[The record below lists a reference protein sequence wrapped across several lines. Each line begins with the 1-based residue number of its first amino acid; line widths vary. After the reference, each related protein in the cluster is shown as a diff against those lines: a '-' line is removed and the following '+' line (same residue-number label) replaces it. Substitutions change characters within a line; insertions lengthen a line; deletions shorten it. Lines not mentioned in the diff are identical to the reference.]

1 MSKTFKTCA
10 IFFFTAVWLV
20 VMRIVI
26 GEVTF
31 SDNVSDWVFSALVQ
45 IFGMG
50 VVPVVLY
57 KFWVRESVI
66 KGFSLN
72 IRINPLLYLLAIVIG
87 LVLHFAIRSFSILW
101 QNVVFLLGYTPT
113 NSGGTI
119 YSGPEVLVMS
129 LLCTA
134 VLPGIFE
141 ELTYRGLGKQMLSKV
156 KNEKVVII
164 VMGLLFGLGHQFI
177 LQTGYAFLAG
187 CVFAFLAI
195 KTRSILP
202 GMIIHFINNALSVIS
217 EYSEQRNNAY
227 HAFEKGVDALLY
239 GSMGKVAITL
249 VASVAVLVL
258 LLLLVKKLSSKK
270 MDDGEKEE
278 ETTVFFPK
286 TTQYVDELFGSGF
299 SEIKVVQKSAAWY
312 EYAFLYGA
320 IALMVITTYFSFAW
334 GLMR

>member
-1 MSKTFKTCA
+1 
-10 IFFFTAVWLV
+10 
-20 VMRIVI
+20 
-26 GEVTF
+26 
-31 SDNVSDWVFSALVQ
+31 
-45 IFGMG
+45 
-50 VVPVVLY
+50 
-57 KFWVRESVI
+57 
-66 KGFSLN
+66 
-72 IRINPLLYLLAIVIG
+72 
-87 LVLHFAIRSFSILW
+87 
-101 QNVVFLLGYTPT
+101 
-113 NSGGTI
+113 
-119 YSGPEVLVMS
+119 
-129 LLCTA
+129 
-134 VLPGIFE
+134 
-141 ELTYRGLGKQMLSKV
+141 
-156 KNEKVVII
+156 
-164 VMGLLFGLGHQFI
+164 
-177 LQTGYAFLAG
+177 
-187 CVFAFLAI
+187 
-195 KTRSILP
+195 SILP